1 MNIIELA
8 RLELKREGKL
18 NAWNEGSLLLD
29 RMATIMKH
37 YNYTN
42 NKNQKRRSK

>member
-18 NAWNEGSLLLD
+18 NSKNEGILLLN
-29 RMATIMKH
+29 RIEKILS
-37 YNYTN
+37 YNKKDGN
-42 NKNQKRRSK
+42 LKRK